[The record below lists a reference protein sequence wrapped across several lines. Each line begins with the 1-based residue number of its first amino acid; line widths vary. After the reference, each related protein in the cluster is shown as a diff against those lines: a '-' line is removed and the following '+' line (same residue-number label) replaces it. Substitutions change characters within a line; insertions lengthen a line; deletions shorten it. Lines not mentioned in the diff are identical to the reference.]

1 MGKER
6 LCRRGLGLLAA
17 GLYVLAIF
25 FCRSAEPEAKKS
37 RFLLNQ
43 SIDAATAE
51 DIFTREQAL
60 PEPVG
65 FCFWGE
71 AGVKTV
77 SCPETGGTSR
87 VTTVCLSGNP
97 ELLDAG
103 VLAWQDGC
111 LLDTDTA
118 QTLFGTADCGGQTL
132 LMDGKIYRVL
142 GTFSGLQ
149 STIVTKAED
158 EHGAILSR
166 CILSPPAPQSGQT
179 GENFLLRHNLQGTA
193 IDVYSLWILLRN
205 WLVLCP
211 LLPVL
216 ADLHRRRKNFRE
228 KANWLPLAVESLAV
242 LFLWRQIEI
251 PASFLPDQWSDFSFW
266 GRLWDFQKGNWY
278 RLLLTSL
285 GQRHLQMMGNM
296 VKSMITSTAAFLLA
310 AGIRR
315 RHRHA
320 DTADRR

>member
-6 LCRRGLGLLAA
+6 FYRRGIGLLAA

-25 FCRSAEPEAKKS
+25 FCQMAEPEAKKR

-60 PEPVG
+60 PDPVG

-71 AGVKTV
+71 AGLKTV

-87 VTTVCLSGNP
+87 VTMVCLSGNP

-132 LMDGKIYRVL
+132 LLDGKIYRVL
-142 GTFSGLQ
+142 GTFSALQ
-149 STIVTKAED
+149 PTMVMKAED
-158 EHGAILSR
+158 ENATLNR
-166 CILSPPAPQSGQT
+166 CILSTPAPQSGQT
-179 GENFLLRHNLQGTA
+179 GENFLLRYNLQGTA
-193 IDVYSLWILLRN
+193 IDTYSLWILLHN

-211 LLPVL
+211 LVPVL
-216 ADLHRRRKNFRE
+216 SDLYRRRKNFRD
-228 KANWLPLAVESLAV
+228 KANWLPLAAEILAV
-242 LFLWRQIEI
+242 LLLLRQIEI

-266 GRLWDFQKGNWY
+266 GRLRNSQKENWY
-278 RLLLTSL
+278 RLLLNSL

-296 VKSMITSTAAFLLA
+296 VKSMITSTAASLLA